1 MAKVSQLMSEE
12 ALESLNINSDN
23 ENWLLDVNGAM
34 GLHSFLA
41 ISSSVSET

>member
-1 MAKVSQLMSEE
+1 MAKVSQLMSEK
-12 ALESLNINSDN
+12 ACESLNINSDN
-23 ENWLLDVNGAM
+23 ENDVNVAM